1 MAQSLDY
8 LLKFVLVGAECVG
21 KSSLLSRYAEKTFSK
36 LYVPTIGI
44 DFSTRSDVVNGERLK
59 IQIWDSSG
67 QERFKQVVW
76 PYFRTAAGIVLVYDI
91 TDEASF
97 IKISQLMGEIK
108 EECHD
113 AVFMVVGN
121 KCDLESSRVISKEK
135 GESFADEH
143 GCKYMETSASDNV
156 NVNEMIME
164 VAETVLSRKQAT
176 D

>member
-76 PYFRTAAGIVLVYDI
+76 PYFRTAA
-91 TDEASF
+91 
-97 IKISQLMGEIK
+97 
-108 EECHD
+108 ECHD